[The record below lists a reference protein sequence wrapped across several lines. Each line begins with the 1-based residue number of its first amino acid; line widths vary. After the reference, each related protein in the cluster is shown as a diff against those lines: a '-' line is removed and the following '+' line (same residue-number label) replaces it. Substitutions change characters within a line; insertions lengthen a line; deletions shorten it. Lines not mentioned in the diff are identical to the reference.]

1 MKERPILLFVV
12 DIFTRKGRKNFDI
25 HLYFFFFFIVSQL
38 FILSHF
44 LQHYIGYLYFQFNRT
59 SLFYFIYICIYFLD
73 SIIFSNC
80 QFSFKSKRQHSPQI
94 SEDQNICFFIALSK
108 ERKNGGEGSKVT
120 DEIDSRTAE
129 LPGPFLT
136 FARNCKR
143 FYTHEPMASL
153 SITTVETLFTLN
165 SRVR

>member
-80 QFSFKSKRQHSPQI
+80 QFSFKKSKRQRTFSSNLRRSEYLFFHRAFERQERTGEKVRKSQMKSIHGRPSCRVHSLPSQGI
-94 SEDQNICFFIALSK
+94 VNVFIPTSQWPPFRSPPSK
-108 ERKNGGEGSKVT
+108 RY
-120 DEIDSRTAE
+120 
-129 LPGPFLT
+129 LL
-136 FARNCKR
+136 
-143 FYTHEPMASL
+143 
-153 SITTVETLFTLN
+153 
-165 SRVR
+165 